1 MVVLCVLMF
10 PSMYVRYNMGW
21 SEMLL
26 IDIPLFFA
34 ATFSVVN
41 FYAFCQMQAYPHDW
55 KTRLKYLPL
64 LMAVGIGLSINNTRA
79 VLEAIFGK
87 QSEFVRTPKHGVERT
102 GDDWIGKKYHADDVV
117 AAAGGSRPR
126 PLLHRHRL
134 LRARQRHLR
143 DAAVPRAVPG
153 RLPVPRASL
162 SLLQQFGGE
171 EAEFSTQIAGE

>member
-41 FYAFCQMQAYPHDW
+41 FYAFCQMQAYPQDW
-55 KTRLKYLPL
+55 KSRLKYLPL

-102 GDDWIGKKYHADDVV
+102 GDDWVSKKYHQMMLWQPLAEV
-117 AAAGGSRPR
+117 ALGLYFTGTVLYALANGIYGTLPF
-126 PLLHRHRL
+126 LVLFQVGFL
-134 LRARQRHLR
+134 Y
-143 DAAVPRAVPG
+143 PG
-153 RLPVPRASL
+153 LTSL
-162 SLLQQFGGE
+162 FQQFAGE
-171 EAEFSTQIAGE
+171 EAELSTQIAGE